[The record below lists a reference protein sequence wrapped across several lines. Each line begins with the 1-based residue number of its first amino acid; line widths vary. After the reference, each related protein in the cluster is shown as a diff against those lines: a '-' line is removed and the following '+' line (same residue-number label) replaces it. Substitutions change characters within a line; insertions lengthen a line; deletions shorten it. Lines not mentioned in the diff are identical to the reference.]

1 VSTTSTASR
10 TKGRRGAAREKAAPE
25 AVVRE
30 AVVREAA
37 AREAAQRD
45 MSTAEFAITSPT
57 IPIPFHRLLK
67 VVALVDREDP
77 QTRQLLDHIA
87 EEKFEIEVSSGY
99 DRDVAEDAD
108 VGAYIVL
115 VDGDRLEQARN
126 LGRAVRAIGFRTPL
140 WALADSHRIA
150 DMAVLGATGEVDG
163 YIYLGQQTP
172 AFYAKQVLASIVSYG
187 MSLLPPFFGGLAAY
201 DAEANVTFACPGH
214 QGGQF
219 YRHSPAGQL
228 FFKHFGEG
236 LFRNDLCNAD
246 VDLGDLLIH
255 EGAAALAERHAAR
268 VFGADRTYFVLNGTS
283 TSNKIVTNAVL
294 RRGDLVLFDR
304 NNHKSLHQGALV
316 QAGAIPVFLPTA
328 RNPFGMIGAV
338 DWDAWDESY
347 LREQIRTNPLVSDPD
362 RHKAER
368 PFRLA
373 CIQLATYDG
382 TVYNVRKVME
392 KIGHLCEYVLWDEA
406 WIGYNAFHPLFADH
420 SPMRLTNLGPE
431 MPGLFSTQSVHKQGA
446 GLSQA
451 SQIHKRDE
459 HISGQR
465 RFIDH
470 KRFNESFLMNASTSP
485 FYPLFASLD
494 VNAKVHEGKAGE
506 MLWDRCIALG
516 IEVRKKLRE
525 FAAFYASTGESAEE
539 QWFFDPFVPDV
550 VTIRDSRFTAD
561 ATDVPWQDLPTDVL
575 RQEQQCW
582 TFQPRS
588 TWHGYSG
595 YADGYAMVDPNK
607 LTLLTPGID
616 RLTGEYLDFGVPAT
630 VVANYLREQHVI
642 PEKCDLNSI
651 LILMTPAED
660 ESKLN
665 TLIAKLV
672 KFKNLWDRDAP
683 LVEVLPTLCANH
695 RERYAG
701 YTLRQVCN
709 EMHAFYRTANIKELQ
724 RRCFRD
730 SSFPELAMSP
740 KDAYE
745 ALVANDVD
753 YVPLESMKGRI
764 AATLALIYP
773 PGIGVVVPGERWD
786 DRAQP
791 MLDYFMAFQES
802 FNRFPGFNYEVQG
815 VYQERINGRIA
826 FHTYAVRQ

>member
-1 VSTTSTASR
+1 
-10 TKGRRGAAREKAAPE
+10 
-25 AVVRE
+25 
-30 AVVREAA
+30 
-37 AREAAQRD
+37 
-45 MSTAEFAITSPT
+45 MLEFSVKSPT

-77 QTRQLLDHIA
+77 QTKQLLDHIA
-87 EEKFEIEVSSGY
+87 DEKFEIEISDRY
-99 DRDVAEDAD
+99 DRDVSEDAD
-108 VGAYIVL
+108 VGAYIVSI
-115 VDGDRLEQARN
+115 DGQRREPARN

-150 DMAVLGATGEVDG
+150 DVAVLGVTGEVDG

-172 AFYAKQVLASIVSYG
+172 AFYAKQVIASLVDYG

-201 DAEANVTFACPGH
+201 DAEANIAFDCPGH

-219 YRHSPAGQL
+219 YRKSPAGQL
-228 FFKHFGEG
+228 FFKHFGEKV
-236 LFRNDLCNAD
+236 FRNDLCNAD

-255 EGAAALAERHAAR
+255 EGTAALAERHAAR
-268 VFGADRTYFVLNGTS
+268 IFGAAQTYFVLNGTS
-283 TSNKIVTNAVL
+283 TSNKVVTNAVL
-294 RRGDLVLFDR
+294 KRGDLVLFDR

-316 QAGAIPVFLPTA
+316 QAGAIPIFLPTS
-328 RNPFGMIGAV
+328 RNSFGMIGAV
-338 DWDAWDESY
+338 DWDAWDEKY
-347 LREQIRTNPLVSDPD
+347 LREQIRANPLVRDPE
-362 RHKAER
+362 RYKAER

-382 TVYNVRKVME
+382 TVYNVTKVLE
-392 KIGHLCEYVLWDEA
+392 KIGHLCDYVLWDEA
-406 WIGYNAFHPLFADH
+406 WIGYNAFHPLFDDH
-420 SPMRLTNLGPE
+420 SPMRLTNLQPDG
-431 MPGLFSTQSVHKQGA
+431 PGLFSTQSVHKQGA
-446 GLSQA
+446 GFSQA

-459 HISGQR
+459 HIKGQR
-465 RFIDH
+465 RYIEH

-516 IEVRKKLRE
+516 IEVRKKLRD
-525 FAAFYASTGESAEE
+525 FGSFYASTGRTDQEK
-539 QWFFDPFVPDV
+539 WFFDPFVPDV
-550 VTIRDSRFTAD
+550 VTIRGSEFTED
-561 ATDVPWQDLPTDVL
+561 VTDVPWEDLPDEVL
-575 RQEQQCW
+575 RREQQCW
-582 TFQPRS
+582 TFQPKSR
-588 TWHGYSG
+588 WHGYAG
-595 YADGYAMVDPNK
+595 YSDGYAMVDPNK
-607 LTLLTPGID
+607 LTLLTPGIN

-630 VVANYLREQHVI
+630 VVANYLREQRVI

-651 LILMTPAED
+651 LFLMTPAED

-672 KFKNLWDRDAP
+672 KFKDLWDRDVS
-683 LVEVLPTLCANH
+683 LDQVLPTLCANN

-701 YTLRQVCN
+701 YSLRQVCN
-709 EMHAFYRTANIKELQ
+709 EMHEFYRTANIKELQ
-724 RRCFRD
+724 RLCFRA

-745 ALVANDVD
+745 ALVANEVD
-753 YVPLESMKGRI
+753 YVPLEEINGRI

-773 PGIGVVVPGERWD
+773 PGIGVIVPGERWD
-786 DRAQP
+786 DRAKP

-815 VYQERINGRIA
+815 VYQERVDGRIK
-826 FHTYAVRQ
+826 FYTYAVRQ